1 MLCNSALSENLRG
14 QVYTALVL
22 TILLYGS
29 EVWCLREDLFAKL
42 RTFHNSCC
50 RAMCRITMAHTIRHH
65 IPSKQLYKRLGIAA
79 VDQYYH
85 RRLLRWA
92 GHVPRMPMSR
102 APRQLLTGWVASPRP
117 IGSPLMTRG
126 RTLKKV
132 LVRCGQSPDFAVWN
146 KSCRQPRRVEE
157 ALGPDDAATSPKADC
172 LRRASPRHLLWTP
185 TTRRPAPHRP
195 HRLHRQPPSSP
206 PPPRP
211 STPSATTPP
220 GPSSRA
226 PPSP

>member
-1 MLCNSALSENLRG
+1 MTASKKIGRRCWRRPAAGARVTSSTLEAD
-14 QVYTALVL
+14 ALVL

-92 GHVPRMPMSR
+92 GHVSRMPMSR
-102 APRQLLTGWVASPRP
+102 APQQLLTGWVANPRP
-117 IGSPLMTRG
+117 IGSPLMTWY
-126 RTLKKV
+126 RT
-132 LVRCGQSPDFAVWN
+132 
-146 KSCRQPRRVEE
+146 
-157 ALGPDDAATSPKADC
+157 
-172 LRRASPRHLLWTP
+172 
-185 TTRRPAPHRP
+185 
-195 HRLHRQPPSSP
+195 
-206 PPPRP
+206 
-211 STPSATTPP
+211 
-220 GPSSRA
+220 
-226 PPSP
+226 